1 MTQTSGRRARLAT
14 AVALIG
20 AALLLAGL
28 LIDSTAPAPAL
39 GAAGQ
44 GTAKQGKSAPKPPA
58 LPASAWILIDA
69 RDGEE
74 LAGSNE
80 SETVPI
86 ASTTKLMTAYLTLKR
101 FPLDKIL
108 TAQGY
113 SPVPGE

>member
-39 GAAGQ
+39 GAGGK
-44 GTAKQGKSAPKPPA
+44 GTSKHGAKAPKPPQ
-58 LPASAWILIDA
+58 LPASAWIVVDA
-69 RDGEE
+69 RDGAE

-101 FPLDKIL
+101 FPLDKVL
-108 TAQGY
+108 TL
-113 SPVPGE
+113 SLIHI